1 VLTKKSVGILGAT
14 GYTGAELLRILL
26 GHPGVSVEWLTS
38 EKFAGRK
45 ISDVFPGLRGFC
57 ELECRSV
64 ASFKTLPEVDLV
76 FSCLPHGTAM
86 HFTGRL
92 LDEGAR
98 VIDFSA
104 DFRFKDAA
112 LYERLYKAKHRLPQH
127 IDDAVYGI
135 PEIFRDD
142 IRGAR
147 LVANPGCYATGVVL
161 GVMPLLGEG
170 LVDETS
176 IIADAKSGESGAGR
190 APSLD
195 HHFPESNE
203 NARLNPGAAS
213 HQGPEMEDVL
223 SSVTGRK
230 AGVTFVPHNI
240 PVNRGILTTIYT
252 RLKSEADTASVL
264 KAFGDFYRDEPFV
277 RICPEGKLPDIKD
290 TRYSNSCSI
299 GATINGDV
307 ALTVVSLDNLVKG
320 ASGQAVQNMNL
331 MLGFPETEAL
341 GFQGMFP

>member
-1 VLTKKSVGILGAT
+1 MTRKSVGILGAT
-14 GYTGAELLRILL
+14 GYTGSELLRILL

-57 ELECRSV
+57 GLECRSV
-64 ASFKTLPEVDLV
+64 SSFKDLPGVDLV

-92 LDEGAR
+92 LDNGVR

-112 LYERLYKAKHRLPQH
+112 LYEGLYKAKHRLPQY

-135 PEIFRDD
+135 PEIFRED

-147 LVANPGCYATGVVL
+147 LVANPGCYATGVIL
-161 GVMPLLGEG
+161 GVLPLLKEG

-203 NARLNPGAAS
+203 NARLNASAAS
-213 HQGPEMEDVL
+213 HQGPEMEEVL
-223 SSVTGRK
+223 SSAAGRRP
-230 AGVTFVPHNI
+230 GVTFVPHNI

-264 KAFGDFYRDEPFV
+264 KVYEDFYRGEPFV
-277 RICPEGKLPDIKD
+277 RVCSEGKLPDIKD
-290 TRYSNSCSI
+290 TRYTNSCSI
-299 GATINGDV
+299 GVTINRGAV
-307 ALTVVSLDNLVKG
+307 LTVVSLDNLIKG

-341 GFQGMFP
+341 GFHGMFP

>member
-1 VLTKKSVGILGAT
+1 MTRKSVGILGAT

-45 ISDVFPGLRGFC
+45 ISDVFPGLRGFWG
-57 ELECRSV
+57 LECRSV
-64 ASFKTLPEVDLV
+64 SSFKDLPEVELV

-92 LDEGAR
+92 LDNGVR

-112 LYERLYKAKHRLPQH
+112 LYENLYKAKHRLPQY
-127 IDDAVYGI
+127 IDEAVYGI

-147 LVANPGCYATGVVL
+147 LVANPGCYATGVIL
-161 GVMPLLGEG
+161 GVLPLLREG

-190 APSLD
+190 APSLE

-213 HQGPEMEDVL
+213 HQGPEMEEVL
-223 SSVTGRK
+223 SSAAGKR

-264 KAFGDFYRDEPFV
+264 KVYEDFYKDEPFV
-277 RICPEGKLPDIKD
+277 RVCSEGRLPDIKD
-290 TRYSNSCSI
+290 TRYTNLCSI
-299 GATINGDV
+299 GVTINRGV
-307 ALTVVSLDNLVKG
+307 VQTVVSLDNLVKG

-331 MLGFPETEAL
+331 MLGFPEIEAL

>member
-1 VLTKKSVGILGAT
+1 MTQKSVGILGAT
-14 GYTGAELLRILL
+14 GYTGSELLRILL

-64 ASFKTLPEVDLV
+64 SSFKDLQEVDLV

-92 LDEGAR
+92 LDKRVR

-112 LYERLYKAKHRLPQH
+112 LYEGLYKAKHRLPQY
-127 IDDAVYGI
+127 IGDAVYGI
-135 PEIFRDD
+135 PEIFRED

-147 LVANPGCYATGVVL
+147 LVANPGCYATGVIL
-161 GVMPLLGEG
+161 GVMPLLKGG
-170 LVDETS
+170 LVNETS

-203 NARLNPGAAS
+203 NAHVNPGAAS
-213 HQGPEMEDVL
+213 HQGPEMEEVL
-223 SSVTGRK
+223 SSAAGRK
-230 AGVTFVPHNI
+230 AGVTFIPHNI
-240 PVNRGILTTIYT
+240 PVNRGILTTVYT
-252 RLKSEADTASVL
+252 RSKSETDTASVL
-264 KAFGDFYRDEPFV
+264 KVFEDFYRAEPFV
-277 RICPEGKLPDIKD
+277 RVCPEGKLPDIKD
-290 TRYSNSCSI
+290 TRYTNSCSI
-299 GATINGDV
+299 GVTINRDV
-307 ALTVVSLDNLVKG
+307 VLTVVSLDNLVKG

>member
-1 VLTKKSVGILGAT
+1 LTQKSVGILGAT
-14 GYTGAELLRILL
+14 GYTGSELLKILL
-26 GHPGVSVEWLTS
+26 RHPGVSVEWLTS
-38 EKFAGRK
+38 EKFAGQK
-45 ISDVFPGLRGFC
+45 ISDVFPGLGGFC

-64 ASFKTLPEVDLV
+64 SSFKNLPEVELV

-92 LDEGAR
+92 LGRGIR

-104 DFRFKDAA
+104 DFRFRDAA
-112 LYERLYKAKHRLPQH
+112 LYESLYNAKHRLPQY
-127 IDDAVYGI
+127 IGDAVYGI

-147 LVANPGCYATGVVL
+147 LVANPGCYATGVIL
-161 GVMPLLGEG
+161 GTLPLLREG
-170 LVDETS
+170 LIDETS

-190 APSLD
+190 APSLE

-213 HQGPEMEDVL
+213 HQGPEMEEAL
-223 SSVTGRK
+223 FSASGRK

-252 RLKSEADTASVL
+252 RLKSETNTGDIL
-264 KAFGDFYRDEPFV
+264 KIFKDFYKAEPFV
-277 RICPEGKLPDIKD
+277 RVCSEGKLPDIKA
-290 TRYSNSCSI
+290 TKYTNLCSI
-299 GATINGDV
+299 GVMINRDV
-307 ALTVVSLDNLVKG
+307 AVTVVSLDNLVKG

-331 MLGFPETEAL
+331 MLGFPETEGL
-341 GFQGMFP
+341 GLQGMFP